1 MQGGNRASFACVA
14 WSALSVIAPLA
25 HAQSAGASNNPRPS
39 TAAGTS
45 SASNTAAGASAA
57 PNASTPPVAAP
68 IGDPLADL
76 RLVPI
81 DPGTEDVSIL
91 REGGRQMPVDLRKP
105 LNFEQVYRV
114 EGDLSRLGVLGISPA
129 PGQSM
134 YARAS
139 GGLIAVFPQSEYVR
153 TRQGAFP
160 IVPANTTFLLGS
172 AQTLTQLPKDSA
184 LAGGVTAAS
193 AAQRVDLRARV
204 TTEPVPMASRPPR
217 REAGSIWESEVT
229 RRSRLEQLLD
239 QASKVPPIE
248 HDAAQCVPSPDPL
261 QSPTPAADPAPAPAQ
276 PPAAVPPV
284 TPASDP

>member
-1 MQGGNRASFACVA
+1 
-14 WSALSVIAPLA
+14 
-25 HAQSAGASNNPRPS
+25 
-39 TAAGTS
+39 
-45 SASNTAAGASAA
+45 
-57 PNASTPPVAAP
+57 
-68 IGDPLADL
+68 
-76 RLVPI
+76 
-81 DPGTEDVSIL
+81 
-91 REGGRQMPVDLRKP
+91 MPVDLRKP

-172 AQTLTQLPKDSA
+172 AQTLTQLPTDPA

-193 AAQRVDLRARV
+193 AAQRVDLRARA
-204 TTEPVPMASRPPR
+204 TTEPVPTTSRPPR

-239 QASKVPPIE
+239 EASKVAPIA
-248 HDAAQCVPSPDPL
+248 HDPSPRVPSPEPI
-261 QSPTPAADPAPAPAQ
+261 QPPTPAPDSSPATAPA
-276 PPAAVPPV
+276 PAAVPPF
-284 TPASDP
+284 TPASDR

>member
-1 MQGGNRASFACVA
+1 M
-14 WSALSVIAPLA
+14 
-25 HAQSAGASNNPRPS
+25 
-39 TAAGTS
+39 
-45 SASNTAAGASAA
+45 
-57 PNASTPPVAAP
+57 
-68 IGDPLADL
+68 
-76 RLVPI
+76 
-81 DPGTEDVSIL
+81 SIL

-172 AQTLTQLPKDSA
+172 AQTLTQLPTHPA
-184 LAGGVTAAS
+184 LSGGVTAAS
-193 AAQRVDLRARV
+193 AAQRVDLRARN
-204 TTEPVPMASRPPR
+204 TTGPVPTTSRPPR

-239 QASKVPPIE
+239 QASKVAPV
-248 HDAAQCVPSPDPL
+248 AQDPSPRVPSPEPF

-276 PPAAVPPV
+276 PPDPAAPV
-284 TPASDP
+284 TPASDR